1 MAMVSLDLALVYAKQ
16 GRTAELQQLAEE
28 MHAIFESQEIH
39 REAFAALLLFQ
50 EAAREE
56 RLTVERVEGFIRYFK
71 KARVNPG
78 LRFGR

>member
-1 MAMVSLDLALVYAKQ
+1 MALPVYAKQ
-16 GRTAELQQLAEE
+16 GRTAELKQLAEE

-50 EAAREE
+50 EAAGEE

-71 KARVNPG
+71 KARTNPG